1 MLRKFGMALAATLIM
16 AGSALAEDAIV
27 GDWKTEKGS
36 IAGISSCGGAFC
48 IKLKTGE
55 HAGKSIG
62 KFTASGGNK
71 YSGSITGPAD
81 DKAYKGKATLSGN
94 SLKMQGCVLGGLICR
109 SQNWKRS

>member
-1 MLRKFGMALAATLIM
+1 MFRSLSMALAASIIM
-16 AGSALAEDAIV
+16 IGAAYADPIE
-27 GDWKTEKGS
+27 GDWKTDKGS